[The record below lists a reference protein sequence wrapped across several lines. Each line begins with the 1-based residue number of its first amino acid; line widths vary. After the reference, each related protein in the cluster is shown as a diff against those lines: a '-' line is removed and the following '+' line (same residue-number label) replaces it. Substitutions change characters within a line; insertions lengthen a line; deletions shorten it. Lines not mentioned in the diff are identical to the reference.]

1 MIVIIG
7 CGAAG
12 ISALNTLSKLGI
24 KDVLVIS
31 SERPYSKPLLLHYL
45 SGKID
50 RSRIFLDGI
59 KFIQDKVIEVKPN
72 ENTVLLKSGKEI
84 KYDQLLIATGAYP
97 IKPKIDGIDL
107 KGVFFLNTLKD
118 ADEIMRYLRN
128 VKKAVIIGA
137 GFVGISA
144 AVALRKRNI
153 DVTIVE
159 LKDRVLPEALDKD
172 FANIAKEIL
181 ENNGVKV
188 ILGKS
193 VSKII
198 GDNSVKGVVV
208 ENEEIKCDM
217 VITSVGVRPNIEFL
231 RNSGI
236 EIRTGIVVNDKMQT
250 NFKDIY
256 AAGDCAETK
265 DLITG
270 EYTINAVWINASIQ
284 GRIAAYNIAG
294 IERTYDGSIRINV
307 IDIFGV
313 PFVSIGYITDDFE
326 RLDNKIFYYKGDKI
340 VGFQTIGFEELKGAL
355 SIITQKGQI
364 SELYIHTSR
373 KLIW

>member
-12 ISALNTLSKLGI
+12 ISAINTLNKLGV
-24 KDVLVIS
+24 KEVLVIS
-31 SERPYSKPLLLHYL
+31 SERPYSKPLLPHYL
-45 SGKID
+45 SGEIGRD
-50 RSRIFLDGI
+50 RVFLDGI

-107 KGVFFLNTLKD
+107 KGVFFFNTLKD

-128 VKKAVIIGA
+128 VEKAVIIGA

-208 ENEEIKCDM
+208 ENEEIKCNM
-217 VITSVGVRPNIEFL
+217 VITSVGVRPNVEFL

-250 NFKDIY
+250 NFKNVY

>member
-12 ISALNTLSKLGI
+12 ISAINTLNKLGV
-24 KDVLVIS
+24 KEVLVIS
-31 SERPYSKPLLLHYL
+31 SERPYSKPLLPHYL
-45 SGKID
+45 SGEIGRD
-50 RSRIFLDGI
+50 RVFLDGI

-107 KGVFFLNTLKD
+107 EGVFFLNTLKD

-159 LKDRVLPEALDKD
+159 LKDRILPEALDKD

-208 ENEEIKCDM
+208 ENEEIKCNM
-217 VITSVGVRPNIEFL
+217 VITSVGVRPNVEFL

-250 NFKDIY
+250 NFKNVY

>member
-45 SGKID
+45 SGKIGRD
-50 RSRIFLDGI
+50 RVFLDGI